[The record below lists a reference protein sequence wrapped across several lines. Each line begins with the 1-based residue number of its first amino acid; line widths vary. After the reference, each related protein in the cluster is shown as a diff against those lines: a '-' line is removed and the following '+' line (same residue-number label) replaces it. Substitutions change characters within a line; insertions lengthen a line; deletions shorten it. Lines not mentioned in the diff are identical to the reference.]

1 MSLSF
6 NTVIV
11 PIDFSGESNA
21 VIHAGLNAV

>member
-6 NTVIV
+6 NKVIV
-11 PIDFSGESNA
+11 PLDFAGESNA